1 MNNNIDEMHFLVLHV
16 GEAHCMKDWNYKNVC
31 SPFTRI
37 YYVTK
42 GHAQIKLPD
51 KNQDLYPDHLYI
63 IPAFTPHSYICNE
76 EFDHYY
82 IHIYNEAE
90 HDILDE
96 LLLPTEIEADHIILE
111 AIRRLLN
118 LCPNMGLTQYE
129 PSSYDYDTARWHCL
143 IKNKQRSLAARVES
157 RAIIYLL
164 LSCFMRL
171 AVPKHHAKDERI
183 QNVLEY
189 IHSNIYK
196 KISMKELADIS
207 CMSED
212 YLIRLFKKE
221 LFMTPVNYII
231 KKKMEKAQLKL
242 VTGNA
247 PIKEISYQLG
257 FESQK
262 YFTRVFKKMTG
273 LTPLAYRKSH

>member
-1 MNNNIDEMHFLVLHV
+1 
-16 GEAHCMKDWNYKNVC
+16 
-31 SPFTRI
+31 
-37 YYVTK
+37 
-42 GHAQIKLPD
+42 
-51 KNQDLYPDHLYI
+51 
-63 IPAFTPHSYICNE
+63 
-76 EFDHYY
+76 
-82 IHIYNEAE
+82 
-90 HDILDE
+90 
-96 LLLPTEIEADHIILE
+96 
-111 AIRRLLN
+111 
-118 LCPNMGLTQYE
+118 MGLTQYE

-212 YLIRLFKKE
+212 HLIRLFKKE

-257 FESQK
+257 FESQE